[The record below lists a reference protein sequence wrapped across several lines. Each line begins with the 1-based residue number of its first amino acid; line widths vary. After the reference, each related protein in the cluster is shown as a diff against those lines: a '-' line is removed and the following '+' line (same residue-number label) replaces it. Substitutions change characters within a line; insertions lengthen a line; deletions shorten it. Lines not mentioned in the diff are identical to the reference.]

1 MERTVID
8 PIGNSGHREKMSF
21 IRSFTTHTISWNIT
35 RRCNL
40 ACSHCYL
47 DADFRSGEKVD
58 ELSTEKCI
66 AILDQIAAVNPN
78 TLLILTGGEPLLRSD
93 LYKIVREAT
102 ERGFMVVVGSN
113 GTALTESNVAKLKAA
128 GVQGMSLSLH
138 SLDPDTHDRFVQVPG
153 SWERTVAGLH
163 RLASSGME
171 FILQMSVASWN
182 SHELESMAAF
192 ALENGARVF
201 NVYFLVCT
209 GRGQGMTD
217 IRPDEYESTLA
228 RLYLIQ
234 QHYQDRLLIGAK
246 CTPQYKRVV
255 YSHDPDSPHL
265 KTYLHGCPAATHY
278 AQITPEGHLTPCP
291 YMPIPVG
298 NLLEADFET
307 IWWGAPLLKE
317 LRDRD
322 LLEGRCGA
330 CEFKRLCSGCR
341 ARAYAESR
349 NYLAEDPS
357 CLYQPGAFGGDP
369 ITLEAPE
376 TFGLPVQRDL
386 SWSPEAESRL
396 SKIPTFARGMV
407 ASAVERWASERGHS
421 TVTED
426 LLSDARGAL
435 VGRFGPMTSF
445 GRGGSV

>member
-1 MERTVID
+1 M
-8 PIGNSGHREKMSF
+8 GL
-21 IRSFTTHTISWNIT
+21 IRSFTPHTISWNIT

-58 ELSTEKCI
+58 ELSTDECLT
-66 AILDQIAAVNPN
+66 ILDQIAAVNPN
-78 TLLILTGGEPLLRSD
+78 ALLILTGGEPLLRAD
-93 LYKIVREAT
+93 LYRIVREAT
-102 ERGFMVVVGSN
+102 ERGFMVVVGTN
-113 GTALTESNVAKLKAA
+113 GTALTESNVAKLHAA
-128 GVQGMSLSLH
+128 GVRGFSLSLH
-138 SLDPDTHDRFVQVPG
+138 SLDPGAHDRFVQVPG
-153 SWERTVAGLH
+153 SWERAVTGLR
-163 RLASSGME
+163 RLTASGME
-171 FILQMSVASWN
+171 SVLQMSVAGWN
-182 SHELESMAAF
+182 AHELEAMAAF
-192 ALENGARVF
+192 AVDEGAKVF

-217 IRPDEYESTLA
+217 IRPEEYEKTLA
-228 RLYLIQ
+228 RLYSLQ
-234 QHYQDRLLIGAK
+234 QQYQDRLLIGAK
-246 CTPQYKRVV
+246 CTPQYKRIV
-255 YSHDPDSPHL
+255 YSNDPNSPHL

-278 AQITPEGHLTPCP
+278 AQITPRGQLTPCP

-298 NLLEADFET
+298 NLLETSFET
-307 IWWGAPLLKE
+307 IWWEAPLLKE
-317 LRDRD
+317 LRNRD

-407 ASAVERWASERGHS
+407 VSAVERWAAERGL
-421 TVTED
+421 TTITKTILNE
-426 LLSDARGAL
+426 ARTAL
-435 VGRFGPMTSF
+435 VGRSAPMTSF
-445 GRGGSV
+445 GREGRG

>member
-1 MERTVID
+1 MGLTRT
-8 PIGNSGHREKMSF
+8 
-21 IRSFTTHTISWNIT
+21 FTAHTISWNIT

-40 ACSHCYL
+40 ACAHCYL

-58 ELSTEKCI
+58 ELATKECL
-66 AILDQIAAVNPN
+66 AIMDQIAAVNPN
-78 TLLILTGGEPLLRSD
+78 ALLILTGGEPLLRPD
-93 LYKIVREAT
+93 LVRIVREAT
-102 ERGFMVVVGSN
+102 ERGFMVVVGTN
-113 GTALTESNVAKLKAA
+113 GTALTASNVAKLHAA
-128 GVQGMSLSLH
+128 GVRGFSLSLH
-138 SLDPDTHDRFVQVPG
+138 SLDPTSHDRFVRVPG
-153 SWERTVAGLH
+153 SWERAVAGLR
-163 RLASSGME
+163 RLVAGGMDVV
-171 FILQMSVASWN
+171 LQMSVAGWN
-182 SHELESMAAF
+182 THELDAMAAF
-192 ALENGARVF
+192 AVDEGAKVF

-307 IWWGAPLLKE
+307 IWWEAPLLKE

-341 ARAYAESR
+341 ARAYAVSR

-386 SWSPEAESRL
+386 SWSPEAEARL

-407 ASAVERWASERGHS
+407 VSAVERWASERGHT
-421 TVTED
+421 TVTEA
-426 LLSDARGAL
+426 LLNEARSAMA
-435 VGRFGPMTSF
+435 GRLAPMTTF